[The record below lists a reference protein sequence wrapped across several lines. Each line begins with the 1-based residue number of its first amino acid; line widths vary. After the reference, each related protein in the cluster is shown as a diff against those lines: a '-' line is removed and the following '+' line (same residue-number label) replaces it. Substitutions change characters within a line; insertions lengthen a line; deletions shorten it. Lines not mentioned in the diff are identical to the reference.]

1 MQSQC
6 RKNDGITVFSPA
18 IHRPKVALDSR
29 MALCYELMRRSG
41 LRISEMLA
49 VRYKD
54 CLPNGYIHAKGGKHS
69 EDRFFYAED
78 IYHKLGLLAKHKGKD
93 LLFTFTRFQY
103 YRWCRKN
110 FSISPEPGK
119 KNSRVTHATRAV
131 LINQLL
137 QAPDASRSSVSR
149 FIGHRSNKTL
159 TYYSKE

>member
-1 MQSQC
+1 MQPQC
-6 RKNDGITVFSPA
+6 RKNDGTIVFSPA
-18 IHRPKVALDSR
+18 IQRPKAPLNSR
-29 MALCYELMRRSG
+29 MAMCNELMRRSG
-41 LRISEMLA
+41 ARISEILS
-49 VRYKD
+49 VHYRD
-54 CLPNGYIHAKGGKHS
+54 CLPNGYIHIFGGKHS

-78 IYHKLGLLAKHKGKD
+78 LYPKLGLLAKHKGKD

-110 FSISPEPGK
+110 FTISREPGK

-159 TYYSKE
+159 NYYSKE